1 MGYGKF
7 NEIRDASPLS
17 LHSLNDMLRYLY
29 NRVQG
34 GITGKELQSGFA
46 DTLVQ
51 NAQFRAAL
59 QQQSDALRLEV
70 GKLGRQL
77 SPQQR
82 L

>member
-34 GITGKELQSGFA
+34 GITGKDHKIPTFQ
-46 DTLVQ
+46 TIHKV
-51 NAQFRAAL
+51 
-59 QQQSDALRLEV
+59 
-70 GKLGRQL
+70 
-77 SPQQR
+77 
-82 L
+82 